1 MVCTV
6 LSQRFLCLDPI
17 SGTLEVF
24 NLLSLILWQ
33 TVEISIV
40 SDLLSLILW
49 QTVEISIVSD
59 LLSLILWQT
68 VEISIVFFFLAKK
81 YYNEMDT
88 SKKCKITNI

>member
-1 MVCTV
+1 MACVV

-17 SGTLEVF
+17 SGTLEVL

-68 VEISIVFFFLAKK
+68 VEISIVFFLFLNYLIKW
-81 YYNEMDT
+81 
-88 SKKCKITNI
+88 TNKQGM